1 MTSIE
6 KRLTDALAP
15 IGWEIAVT
23 VYKGAA
29 DRYLVIR
36 HGDHPISHGDDRP
49 GALRILVYV
58 DIYCPLDFNPVAT
71 VNAVRR
77 ALFNAGCTYPTTEDA
92 SDDDC
97 RHIVVECEAIGS
109 TELTEPTPGTPAASE
124 SPTEGE
130 GSDPATGD
138 SPTPSAGDQTSNETS
153 NTTEETV
160 PTPSPWDETGNSS
173 GGTSRWG

>member
-6 KRLTDALAP
+6 KRLTDALTP

-23 VYKGAA
+23 AYKGTA
-29 DRYLVIR
+29 DQYLVIR
-36 HGDHPISHGDDRP
+36 HNDHTIDHGDDRP

-71 VNAVRR
+71 VNSVRR
-77 ALFNAGCTYPTTEDA
+77 ALYNAGCTYPTTEDA

-109 TELTEPTPGTPAASE
+109 PELAEPEETPEEGDERDPAAE
-124 SPTEGE
+124 
-130 GSDPATGD
+130 D
-138 SPTPSAGDQTSNETS
+138 SQTPPSGDQTSTS
-153 NTTEETV
+153 AA
-160 PTPSPWDETGNSS
+160 PTSSAWYDTGTSS
-173 GGTSRWG
+173 SAGGSSRWG

>member
-6 KRLTDALAP
+6 KRLTDALTP

-23 VYKGAA
+23 VYKGTA
-29 DRYLVIR
+29 DSYLVIR
-36 HGDHPISHGDDRP
+36 HGDHPIGHGDDRP

-109 TELTEPTPGTPAASE
+109 PELTDETPEEGDERDPAAE
-124 SPTEGE
+124 
-130 GSDPATGD
+130 D
-138 SPTPSAGDQTSNETS
+138 SPTPSSGDQAATSAAPASSAWADTGTS
-153 NTTEETV
+153 
-160 PTPSPWDETGNSS
+160 SS
-173 GGTSRWG
+173 AGGSSRWG

>member
-15 IGWEIAVT
+15 IGWEIAVA

-29 DRYLVIR
+29 DQYLVIR
-36 HGDHPISHGDDRP
+36 HSDHPIDHGDDRP

-58 DIYCPLDFNPVAT
+58 DVYCPLDFNPVAT

-77 ALFNAGCTYPTTEDA
+77 ALYNAGCTYPTTEDA

-109 TELTEPTPGTPAASE
+109 PELSEPVETPE
-124 SPTEGE
+124 EGE
-130 GSDPATGD
+130 ERDPATED
-138 SPTPSAGDQTSNETS
+138 SPTPPSGDQTSTS
-153 NTTEETV
+153 AAPAASAWYDAGT
-160 PTPSPWDETGNSS
+160 SS
-173 GGTSRWG
+173 SAGGSSRWG

>member
-23 VYKGAA
+23 VYKGTA

-36 HGDHPISHGDDRP
+36 HGDHPIGHGDDRP

-77 ALFNAGCTYPTTEDA
+77 ALFAAGCTYPTTEDA

-97 RHIVVECEAIGS
+97 RHIVIECEAIGS
-109 TELTEPTPGTPAASE
+109 PELAEPVETPE
-124 SPTEGE
+124 EGE
-130 GSDPATGD
+130 ERDPATED
-138 SPTPSAGDQTSNETS
+138 SPTPPSGDQTAS
-153 NTTEETV
+153 TV
-160 PTPSPWDETGNSS
+160 EAPEPSAWDETGTSS
-173 GGTSRWG
+173 SAGGTSRWG